1 MEVVFL
7 SESTLAAHAESIRT
21 EDLEEQLAH
30 HKDKLVRRGLC
41 FSFSFSSS
49 WLPYALCS

>member
-30 HKDKLVRRGLC
+30 HRDKLVRGGFC
-41 FSFSFSSS
+41 FRFSSS
-49 WLPYALCS
+49 WLPYVLCS